1 MLGSLSFSRIDGL
14 AVSLHVSSR
23 RCRKSGRRRS
33 WRLCAAQ
40 PCPGPDPPPRSSQV
54 GVSEAG
60 LQHEILRRA
69 QELLDAARAQP
80 GTDAP
85 PLPAEPYVGAWPEHY
100 LFPFQD
106 ESHGPLPTPASP

>member
-1 MLGSLSFSRIDGL
+1 ML
-14 AVSLHVSSR
+14 
-23 RCRKSGRRRS
+23 RRRPP
-33 WRLCAAQ
+33 AQ
-40 PCPGPDPPPRSSQV
+40 PCPGPDPPPRSLQV

-85 PLPAEPYVGAWPEHY
+85 PLPAEPYAGAWPERH

-106 ESHGPLPTPASP
+106 ESQGPLPTLASP

>member
-40 PCPGPDPPPRSSQV
+40 PCPGPDLPPRSSQV

-69 QELLDAARAQP
+69 QELLDAANAKTAEYLAMAQRVQADFENFRRRNL
-80 GTDAP
+80 TVE
-85 PLPAEPYVGAWPEHY
+85 L
-100 LFPFQD
+100 
-106 ESHGPLPTPASP
+106 